1 MTDSGTDH
9 RRYPRIP
16 AEYTVLVR
24 SIDPPAEGFARTNV
38 MSRGGCG
45 FLTHEEIE
53 AGTPLELLVTIR
65 GAVVQITGRSVY
77 VRPVADGRREVGV
90 EFLDVAADD
99 RALIEEILVTHA

>member
-1 MTDSGTDH
+1 MTKSGSDH

-24 SIDPPAEGFARTNV
+24 SIDPPTEGFARTKV

-45 FLTHEEIE
+45 FLTREPIK
-53 AGTPLELLVTIR
+53 AGGALELLVTIG

-77 VRPVADGRREVGV
+77 VRAAADGRREVGV
-90 EFLDVAADD
+90 EFLDISADD
-99 RALIEEILVTHA
+99 RELIEQVLVHPV